1 MASQDQKPTVIIG
14 LLGTT
19 LDTGKGPKRW
29 ERWRPT
35 VSLCQHDD
43 FVVDRLELIHNKR
56 ATALAQQVEMD
67 ILSVSPET
75 TVVRH
80 VVEMRNAW
88 DFEEV
93 YTTLHDF
100 AKSYPFDTDHEDYL
114 VHITTGTH
122 VAQICNFLLTET
134 GYFPGKLI
142 QTSPP
147 RGKKE
152 TPGTMQVIDLDLS
165 KYDRLASRFEREYED
180 AVASLKDGI
189 ETRNANFNSLIERI
203 ELVAAR
209 TTDPILLTGPTGA
222 GKSRLAKRIFDLR
235 KHRHLVTGDIVEI
248 NCATIR
254 GDSAMSTLFGHTKG
268 AFTGAAND
276 RSGLLRKADGGTL
289 FLDEIGELGTDEQA
303 MLLRAIEDKRFTPLG
318 SDTEVSSDFQLIAGT
333 NRNLIE
339 QVHKGTFRDDLLARI
354 NLWTFELPALRDRHE
369 DIEPNIEYELERL
382 SQSRHQLAKFSKEAH
397 RRFLNFATSH
407 EATWPGNFR
416 DLNAALTRMSTL
428 APGGRI
434 TTDIVEEETN
444 RLRTFWKDPS
454 QLKDSDLLNEL
465 LTEEAISTID
475 LFDQAQLKYVVEI
488 CRQSNSLSDAGR
500 KLFAVS
506 RSKRAST
513 NDSDRVRK
521 YLAKFDL
528 NWESVSSIP

>member
-1 MASQDQKPTVIIG
+1 MPPPKYKPTVIIG
-14 LLGTT
+14 ILGTT
-19 LDTGKGPKRW
+19 LDTGKGTKRW

-35 VSLCQHDD
+35 VSLCQHED

-56 ATALAQQVEMD
+56 ATALAEQVEKD

-80 VVEMRNAW
+80 IVEMRDAW

-100 AKSYPFDTDHEDYL
+100 AKAYPFDTDREDYL

-134 GYFPGKLI
+134 SYFPAKLI

-147 RGKKE
+147 QGKKE
-152 TPGTMQVIDLDLS
+152 SPGRIQIIDLDLT

-189 ETRNANFNSLIERI
+189 ETRNKAFNLLIERI
-203 ELVAAR
+203 EHVAVR

-222 GKSRLAKRIFDLR
+222 GKSRLANRIFELR
-235 KHRHLVTGDIVEI
+235 KHRHLVTGQLVEV

-254 GDSAMSTLFGHTKG
+254 GDSAMSTLFGHKKG
-268 AFTGAAND
+268 AFTGAATD
-276 RSGLLRKADGGTL
+276 RPGLLRRADGGTL
-289 FLDEIGELGTDEQA
+289 FLDEIGELGIDEQA
-303 MLLRAIEDKRFTPLG
+303 MLLRAIEEKRFTPLG
-318 SDTEVSSDFQLIAGT
+318 SDVEVSSDFQLIAGT
-333 NRNLIE
+333 NRDLIE
-339 QVHKGTFRDDLLARI
+339 HVRQGTFRDDLLARI
-354 NLWTFELPALRDRHE
+354 NLWTFELPALRDRPE

-382 SQSRHQLAKFSKEAH
+382 SQSRNQQARFSKEAH
-397 RRFLNFATSH
+397 RRFLNFATSPD
-407 EATWPGNFR
+407 ATWPGNFR

-434 TTDIVEEETN
+434 TVDTVEEETN
-444 RLRTFWKDPS
+444 RLRTVWESPGQS
-454 QLKDSDLLNEL
+454 NHTGLLSEL
-465 LTEEAISTID
+465 LTQNQISGID
-475 LFDQAQLKYVVEI
+475 LFDQTQLAYVLEV
-488 CRQSNSLSDAGR
+488 CRNSNSLSDAGR
-500 KLFAVS
+500 KLFAAS
-506 RSKRAST
+506 RAKRAST

-521 YLAKFDL
+521 YLAKFGLD
-528 NWESVSSIP
+528 WDRATS

>member
-1 MASQDQKPTVIIG
+1 MLSSNRKPTVIIG

-19 LDTGKGPKRW
+19 LDTGKGTKRW

-35 VSLCQHDD
+35 VSLCQHED

-56 ATALAQQVEMD
+56 ATSLAEQVEKD

-75 TVVRH
+75 TVARH
-80 VVEMRNAW
+80 IVEMRDAW

-100 AKSYPFDTDHEDYL
+100 AMAYPFDTDREDYL

-134 GYFPGKLI
+134 SYFPAKLI

-152 TPGTMQVIDLDLS
+152 LPGNFQVIDLDLS

-189 ETRNANFNSLIERI
+189 ETRNKAFNTLIERI
-203 ELVAAR
+203 EHVAAR

-222 GKSRLAKRIFDLR
+222 GKSRLASRIFDLR
-235 KHRHLVTGDIVEI
+235 KHRHLVTGHLVEV

-268 AFTGAAND
+268 SFTGAIKD
-276 RSGLLRKADGGTL
+276 RPGLLRRADGGTL
-289 FLDEIGELGTDEQA
+289 FLDEIGELGIDEQA
-303 MLLRAIEDKRFTPLG
+303 MLLRAIEEKRFTPLG

-333 NRNLIE
+333 NRDLIQKVKE
-339 QVHKGTFRDDLLARI
+339 GTFRDDLLARI
-354 NLWTFELPALRDRHE
+354 NLWTFDLPALCNRPE
-369 DIEPNIEYELERL
+369 DIEPNVEYELERF
-382 SQSRHQLAKFSKEAH
+382 SQNRNQLVRFSSEAH
-397 RRFLNFATSH
+397 RQFLNFATSS

-416 DLNAALTRMSTL
+416 DLNAALTRMATL

-434 TTDIVEEETN
+434 TVDTVEEETGK
-444 RLRTFWKDPS
+444 LRTLWNCTEQRS
-454 QLKDSDLLNEL
+454 TSGSLKDHFTSQQI
-465 LTEEAISTID
+465 ASMD
-475 LFDQAQLKYVVEI
+475 LFDQHQLSIVIDV
-488 CRQSNSLSDAGR
+488 CRESRSLSDAGR

-506 RSKRAST
+506 RTRRSST

-521 YLAKFDL
+521 YLAKFGLSWDML
-528 NWESVSSIP
+528 ASD